1 MLTSKVARLLQLCS
15 WIELLVGT
23 ITGGSMLRRVV
34 LGGMVLAAATGCG
47 IFNMK
52 SSEQGQ
58 ALSFSGWCTA
68 NKLQN
73 CTVKANAVD
82 AVAWNASLDIF
93 KEVSTSG
100 GALNFTRAQYEA
112 ASVRNFIR
120 NFGGSA
126 IFGILEK
133 LPWDQFTYSGGVY
146 SLINRSNNAFTL
158 NGLSIIGSG
167 IKATIGSRV
176 INFTG
181 ASLKFPNGKVEILK
195 SIDLRSPG
203 YMTLLTDVSQVSGV
217 PFEFLGVTTAA
228 NANQFS
234 PGSMIKGMSDIVND
248 KAVNWQKSISLVIS
262 NAQLNRMMA
271 IVKGL
276 AANNMLNSAIDSL
289 APAIRSITL
298 GGLGAKPMVISM
310 TTAKVCLIKLTG
322 VPLLGALDTE
332 FKLAASSG
340 ISSAAVVAGVTK
352 VKMFGFQTD
361 LGAIEEINFS
371 GDKGSIK
378 LGLVTVPMDL
388 SGKSPST
395 VVVKSISCS

>member
-1 MLTSKVARLLQLCS
+1 
-15 WIELLVGT
+15 
-23 ITGGSMLRRVV
+23 MLRRVV
-34 LGGMVLAAATGCG
+34 LGSMVLAVATGCG

-126 IFGILEK
+126 IFGLLEK

-181 ASLKFPNGKVEILK
+181 ASLKFPNGKIEILK

-203 YMTLLTDVSQVSGV
+203 YMTILTDVSQVSGV

-228 NANQFS
+228 NGNQFS

-276 AANNMLNSAIDSL
+276 AANNVLNSAIDSL

-340 ISSAAVVAGVTK
+340 ISSASVVSGVTK

-361 LGAIEEINFS
+361 LGTIEEINFS

-378 LGLVTVPMDL
+378 LGLVTIPMDL

-395 VVVKSISCS
+395 VVVKSISCR

>member
-1 MLTSKVARLLQLCS
+1 MLKSKVARLLQLYS
-15 WIELLVGT
+15 WNELLVGI

-34 LGGMVLAAATGCG
+34 LGSMVLAVATGCG

-126 IFGILEK
+126 IFGLLEK

-158 NGLSIIGSG
+158 NGLSIVGSG

-203 YMTLLTDVSQVSGV
+203 YMTILTDVSQVSGV

-228 NANQFS
+228 NGNQFS

-271 IVKGL
+271 IIKGL

-322 VPLLGALDTE
+322 VPLLGALDTQ

-340 ISSAAVVAGVTK
+340 ISSATVVAGVTK

-395 VVVKSISCS
+395 VAVKSISCS

>member
-1 MLTSKVARLLQLCS
+1 MLLRNILLGSFVVAVS
-15 WIELLVGT
+15 
-23 ITGGSMLRRVV
+23 SS
-34 LGGMVLAAATGCG
+34 CG
-47 IFNMK
+47 ILETK
-52 SSEQGQ
+52 SNEQGQ
-58 ALSFSGWCTA
+58 ALTFGAWCTA

-73 CTVKANAVD
+73 CTVKAAPVD

-93 KEVSTSG
+93 KEISTSG
-100 GALNFTRAQYEA
+100 GGLNFTRAQYDA
-112 ASVRNFIR
+112 PSVKNFIR

-133 LPWDQFTYSGGVY
+133 LPWDQFTYNAGVY
-146 SLINRSNNAFTL
+146 SLINRSNKAFTL
-158 NGLSIIGSG
+158 NGLSVVGSG

-195 SIDLRSPG
+195 TIDMRSPG
-203 YMTLLTDVSQVSGV
+203 YMTLITDASQVSGV
-217 PFEFLGVTTAA
+217 PFSFLGISTAA
-228 NANQFS
+228 NGNHFS

-262 NAQLNRMMA
+262 NAQLTRMMG

-289 APAIRSITL
+289 APSIRSISL
-298 GGLGAKPMVISM
+298 GGLGAKPLVITM
-310 TTAKVCLIKLTG
+310 TTPKVCRISLTG
-322 VPLLGALDTE
+322 VPLLGNLDTD

-340 ISSAAVVAGVTK
+340 VASASVVAGTTK
-352 VKMFGFQTD
+352 VKMFGFVTD

-378 LGLVTVPMDL
+378 LGLVTLPMDL
-388 SGKSPST
+388 SGKTPST
-395 VVVKSISCS
+395 VEVKSISCK